1 MAQMKETI
9 LSVAVDLF
17 FEKGYFATSISD
29 IAAGCGIQ
37 KASIY
42 YHYSNKEAIL
52 FAIMD
57 GTMQALVAHL
67 EKRLAGVTEV
77 EARVRAAVSSHVEFH
92 LRHQKETFIASS
104 ELRGLTGTQYRAI
117 VDRRDTYERFIQKL
131 ITAGIEAGCF
141 PPSDVK
147 ILSYAVLTLC
157 TAGASWFNPNGRLS
171 VDAIAGIYED
181 FILSGLKQGRCPRPP
196 APAVESAEVPAEI
209 PAANEKWT

>member
-17 FEKGYFATSISD
+17 FEKGYFATSISG

-57 GTMQALVAHL
+57 RTMQQLVNHL
-67 EKRLAGVTEV
+67 EESLTGVTDV
-77 EARVRAAVSSHVEFH
+77 EARVRAAVRSHVEFH

-104 ELRGLTGTQYRAI
+104 ELRGLTGSQYRAI
-117 VDRRDTYERFIQKL
+117 VARRDTYEYFIQKL

-141 PPSDVK
+141 PVSDVK

-157 TAGASWFNPNGRLS
+157 TAGASWFNPAGRLS
-171 VDAIAGIYED
+171 IDTIAGIYED
-181 FILSGLKQGRCPRPP
+181 FIISGLKQGLCAGLPKPS
-196 APAVESAEVPAEI
+196 V
-209 PAANEKWT
+209 

>member
-1 MAQMKETI
+1 MTQMKETI

-17 FEKGYFATSISD
+17 FEKGYFATSISG

-57 GTMQALVAHL
+57 GTMQELVAHL
-67 EKRLAGVTEV
+67 ESALEGVTDV
-77 EARVRAAVSSHVEFH
+77 EARVRAAVRSHVEFH

-104 ELRGLTGTQYRAI
+104 ELRGLTGNRYRAI
-117 VDRRDTYERFIQKL
+117 VERRDTYERFIQNL

-141 PPSDVK
+141 PRGDVK

-157 TAGASWFNPNGRLS
+157 TAGASWFNPEGRLS
-171 VDAIAGIYED
+171 IGAIAGIYED
-181 FILSGLKQGRCPRPP
+181 FILSGLKQDRNQGLRDPGAGDKLTYR
-196 APAVESAEVPAEI
+196 A
-209 PAANEKWT
+209 